1 MFFFL
6 ANLNFLIK
14 KKFFHMIIC
23 TAKLDV
29 TLNKLIQDT
38 GHVLCDSV
46 LIMAQICSVYCIKRT
61 LKFSGIV

>member
-1 MFFFL
+1 
-6 ANLNFLIK
+6 
-14 KKFFHMIIC
+14 MIIC
-23 TAKLDV
+23 TVKLDV

-46 LIMAQICSVYCIKRT
+46 LIMAQICSVYCIKCT